1 MPSSKE
7 MIRLAADVVVV
18 SILVVVVVVAVVVV
32 VVAVLFLPSSCIE
45 PFLIEYKIIWFLRY
59 FIDD

>member
-18 SILVVVVVVAVVVV
+18 SILVVVVVVVAVVVV
-32 VVAVLFLPSSCIE
+32 VDVFVSVVLNA
-45 PFLIEYKIIWFLRY
+45 FLRLRAALA
-59 FIDD
+59 